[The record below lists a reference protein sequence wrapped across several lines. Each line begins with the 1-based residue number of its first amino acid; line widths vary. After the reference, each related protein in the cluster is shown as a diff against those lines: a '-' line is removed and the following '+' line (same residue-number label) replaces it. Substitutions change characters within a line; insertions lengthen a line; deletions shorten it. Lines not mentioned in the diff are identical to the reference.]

1 MKIDELLLVIKSKY
15 DKIKSDTKDL
25 IGLTEKLDNTTSKL
39 SNEFND
45 LTNPLDKLQNKL
57 KTTKEQY
64 DKLNQTLKLFTMP
77 GATEFKARD
86 LTAFSTEDLKERLKN
101 VEQEYNS
108 LLENIQTKSKSI
120 DLIEDD
126 DEYNKA
132 IDSLN
137 ILQSAFSKTQNEA
150 LALKQALSFK
160 EKTGMSFDEATAN
173 LEKYKQEIEDTRIK
187 IDEMKK
193 PVIIPKIN
201 TDPIKQV
208 GKDADDSAKKVNKIG
223 RETHS
228 TTNIFSNLGKNLKG
242 TSGLFKNLSKN
253 FDKGLDTGF
262 KKLKKLTLGLI
273 GVRTMMSL
281 LTKSVNAYLSFDSEL
296 QESLTNSW
304 NKLGALLAPA
314 IELVANLFAIATDYI
329 AQFVNAL
336 TGIDLVARANAK
348 SLESQAKA
356 TKKVQNAQ
364 KGLLSMHEIT
374 NLPTESI
381 TEPASQI
388 KYDDTIKHFKLFD
401 DLVDAIKHSKWH
413 VLGENIGESIQKAL
427 KNIPWSKIRKGAYNL
442 GYNVADFLNGA
453 FEYGWEDVGITIGN
467 GLNTALDV
475 ARGFL
480 DKFSFLQFGRDV
492 SSAINGFFTTVD
504 WEEAGTVLSDGL
516 IGLFESINTF
526 LETTDWEAVGESIK
540 TFIMSIKWEEIGDSI
555 AKAVST
561 GFGNSFPKLMKGL
574 AGEGGE
580 SWANEVVKNAKGMFK
595 DITQLIDDVVS
606 GITTT
611 LISVKNIIEKLMKGD
626 ILGAAKWAMRG
637 ITQGFTNGMNFII
650 DSLNLFLTP
659 FRAIITQI
667 GNLSGQNWSIS
678 NIKIPRFPDPPA
690 LDTGTNRI
698 EKEGLYHLHEDE
710 AVVPKKYNPSADGYD
725 NSKDFQQIISLL
737 IDLNSN
743 LVDYAERPIN
753 ANISPK
759 EFAEATYDDMQE
771 ISRNKNK
778 STIVV
783 RS

>member
-77 GATEFKARD
+77 GATRFEARD
-86 LTAFSTEDLKERLKN
+86 LTAFSTEALKERLKN

-160 EKTGMSFDEATAN
+160 EKTGMSFDEATTN
-173 LEKYKQEIEDTRIK
+173 LEKYKQEIKDTRIK

-201 TDPIKQV
+201 TEPIKQV

-304 NKLGALLAPA
+304 NTLGALLAPA
-314 IELVANLFAIATDYI
+314 IELVANLFATATSYI
-329 AQFVNAL
+329 ADFVSAL
-336 TGIDLVARANAK
+336 SGIDLIARANAK

-356 TKKVQNAQ
+356 TKKAQNAQ
-364 KGLLSMHEIT
+364 RGLLSMDEIT

-381 TEPASQI
+381 SDPAKQI
-388 KYDDTIKHFKLFD
+388 DVKNDLKKFKIFD
-401 DLVDAIKHSKWH
+401 DIMAYIKNSKWH
-413 VLGENIGESIQKAL
+413 LLGERIGKGIEQSL
-427 KNIPWSKIRKGAYNL
+427 KKIPWGKIRKNAYDI
-442 GYNVADFLNGA
+442 GYNVADFFNGV
-453 FEYGWEDVGITIGN
+453 FEFGWRDIGITIAN
-467 GLNTALDV
+467 GINSALDT

-480 DKFSFLQFGRDV
+480 DRFSFVQFGGW
-492 SSAINGFFTTVD
+492 IGTNFTKFFTTID
-504 WEEAGTVLSDGL
+504 WEEIGTIISDGL
-516 IGLFESINTF
+516 IGVFDTINAF
-526 LETTDWEAVGESIK
+526 LTMTDWEAVGENIK
-540 TFIMSIKWEEIGDSI
+540 NFIISIKWNEIGESI
-555 AKAVST
+555 AEAIGT
-561 GFGNSFPKLMKGL
+561 GFEDVFPDLMRGL
-574 AGEGGE
+574 LGDDVGD
-580 SWANEVVKNAKGMFK
+580 WADEVGKNAKAMFE
-595 DITQLIDDVVS
+595 DVIRFVQSIFLGISNLIKLYS
-606 GITTT
+606 GFYGN
-611 LISVKNIIEKLMKGD
+611 LLKGNIV
-626 ILGAAKWAMRG
+626 GAFKSAMENVGQAFAG
-637 ITQGFTNGMNFII
+637 IINFII
-650 DSLNLFLTP
+650 ESINLISTP
-659 FRAIITQI
+659 IRAIITQI
-667 GNLSGQNWSIS
+667 GNVFGKNWTLSDIR
-678 NIKIPRFPDPPA
+678 IPGVPKVPKLA
-690 LDTGTNRI
+690 TGTNYI
-698 EKEGLYHLHEDE
+698 EEEGLYHLHAGEE
-710 AVVPKKYNPSADGYD
+710 VVPKKYNPNADGYN

-743 LVDYAERPIN
+743 LIDYSERPIN
-753 ANISPK
+753 ANINPRDI
-759 EFAEATYDDMQE
+759 AEATYDYTQE
-771 ISRNKNK
+771 IDRNKNK